1 MGLLPQASLIGLFW
15 VDEEAGKNQKKPNAG
30 FGA

>member
-1 MGLLPQASLIGLFW
+1 MGLLPQASVNSLFRL
-15 VDEEAGKNQKKPNAG
+15 DEEAGKNQKKPNAV